1 MFTRCPSCEAWFAIR
16 AVHLRAGAG
25 MVHCGRCGT
34 RFDALETLRDEP
46 PAELFP
52 DEEGGSGTPELVLGL
67 APLAQPNGPQAA
79 EPPVAEPPASEAA
92 AEAAAGTAPAP
103 AEAAP
108 EEAPQPEPAGGETFA
123 LLPPGEAVPPP
134 AAEAAPTAG
143 APEETPGAEETAG
156 PAVAE
161 AAPEEAAAGQEAGQ
175 PASLPPELA
184 PPEPAPAGR
193 RWPWAAAAAVLAL
206 ALAGQLA
213 WMNLE
218 ALAATPARPLLA
230 RACALAGC
238 TLPARRDPGAFVV
251 TERALAAHPQRRDAL
266 RFTATLVNGA
276 DFAQPP
282 PVIELRLS
290 DLEGRLV
297 GARRFRPAEYLA
309 GGTAAP
315 VPPGG
320 TVTARLDL
328 LDPGGAVSFR
338 IAFR

>member
-52 DEEGGSGTPELVLGL
+52 DGESGGSGTPELVLGL
-67 APLAQPNGPQAA
+67 APLAQANGPQAA

-108 EEAPQPEPAGGETFA
+108 EEAPQPEPAGGETFV
-123 LLPPGEAVPPP
+123 LLPPGEAAPPP
-134 AAEAAPTAG
+134 TGREPAAEPPAEAVGTREATAAPGETAEGVAEKDAGAAAEAAP
-143 APEETPGAEETAG
+143 
-156 PAVAE
+156 
-161 AAPEEAAAGQEAGQ
+161 
-175 PASLPPELA
+175 LPPELA
-184 PPEPAPAGR
+184 PAAAPAGR

-251 TERALAAHPQRRDAL
+251 TERALTAHPQRRDAL

-320 TVTARLDL
+320 TVTVRLDL

>member
-1 MFTRCPSCEAWFAIR
+1 MFTRCPSCESWFAIR

-25 MVHCGRCGT
+25 MVHCGRCGS
-34 RFDALETLRDEP
+34 RFDALATLRDEP

-52 DEEGGSGTPELVLGL
+52 DVEDDASGVPELTLGL
-67 APLAQPNGPQAA
+67 APLA
-79 EPPVAEPPASEAA
+79 A
-92 AEAAAGTAPAP
+92 AEAPAAAAPPAPEAAGSVAPAP
-103 AEAAP
+103 AEGAAPSGETAP
-108 EEAPQPEPAGGETFA
+108 EEAPQPEPAGGETFV
-123 LLPPGEAVPPP
+123 LLPPDEAVPPP
-134 AAEAAPTAG
+134 AAEVTPTAG
-143 APEETPGAEETAG
+143 APAEAPGAEETAG
-156 PAVAE
+156 LAMAE

-251 TERALAAHPQRRDAL
+251 TERALTAHPQRRGAL

-320 TVTARLDL
+320 TVTVRLDL

>member
-1 MFTRCPSCEAWFAIR
+1 
-16 AVHLRAGAG
+16 

-34 RFDALETLRDEP
+34 RFDALATLRDEP

-52 DEEGGSGTPELVLGL
+52 DAEDDSSGVPELVLGL
-67 APLAQPNGPQAA
+67 APLAQADGPQAV
-79 EPPVAEPPASEAA
+79 EPPVPEPAASELGADAPGGGASAA
-92 AEAAAGTAPAP
+92 AEAAPGAPEPETSGGETFVLLPPDEAAPPPAGSAEPA
-103 AEAAP
+103 ADREATAAP
-108 EEAPQPEPAGGETFA
+108 EETVEGSPEEGGEEKDTREAAEPA
-123 LLPPGEAVPPP
+123 P
-134 AAEAAPTAG
+134 
-143 APEETPGAEETAG
+143 
-156 PAVAE
+156 
-161 AAPEEAAAGQEAGQ
+161 
-175 PASLPPELA
+175 LPPELA
-184 PPEPAPAGR
+184 PPEPVPAGR

-213 WMNLE
+213 WINLE

-238 TLPARRDPGAFVV
+238 TLPERRDSGAFVV
-251 TERALAAHPQRRDAL
+251 TERALTAHPRRRDAL

-290 DLEGRLV
+290 DLEGRPV

-309 GGTAAP
+309 DGVPEP

-320 TVTARLDL
+320 TVKVRLDL